1 MDGNSGE
8 EDSSRLFLLLLLM
21 AKVNLKPFY
30 FPLRPYISFCSHS
43 EISKQFQRLQKKHS
57 TLSIASKA

>member
-30 FPLRPYISFCSHS
+30 YLRP
-43 EISKQFQRLQKKHS
+43 
-57 TLSIASKA
+57 